1 MSAKMGRPISD
12 NPRRHV
18 VSCKLTEKE
27 LQRLDT
33 YCELNNISK
42 SEVLKKSIKP
52 IINPESESE

>member
-1 MSAKMGRPISD
+1 MSAKMGRPLSD
-12 NPRRHV
+12 NPRKYV

-27 LQRLDT
+27 LQRLDE

-42 SEVLKKSIKP
+42 SEVLKESIKP

>member
-1 MSAKMGRPISD
+1 MSAKMGRPLSD
-12 NPRRHV
+12 NPRKHV

-27 LQRLDT
+27 LQRLDE
-33 YCELNNISK
+33 YCELNNTSK

>member
-1 MSAKMGRPISD
+1 MSAKMGRPLSD
-12 NPRRHV
+12 NPRKYV

-27 LQRLDT
+27 LQRLDK

-42 SEVLKKSIKP
+42 SEVLKKSIEP

>member
-1 MSAKMGRPISD
+1 MSAKMGRPLSD
-12 NPRRHV
+12 NPRKHV